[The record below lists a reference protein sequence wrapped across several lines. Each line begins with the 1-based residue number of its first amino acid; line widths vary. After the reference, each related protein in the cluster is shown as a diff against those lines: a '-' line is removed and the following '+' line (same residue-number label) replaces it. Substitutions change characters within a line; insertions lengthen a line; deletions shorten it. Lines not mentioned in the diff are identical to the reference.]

1 MGIKIFENGAW
12 REKAE
17 ESEKSAIEYSATAA
31 ENIFLLLAKMNEE
44 SWRIY
49 SNYNSRICISGDR
62 KILAFHMRFS
72 PCESDMIIT
81 QGTPCSYHVCSFKK
95 TLGSIVTYSA
105 DFNYHTYD
113 NTMGISLASSSLDFR
128 TESFAENF
136 RLKGSDPFAVSCIVY
151 NPYPSAFSAI
161 PEIYDIW

>member
-31 ENIFLLLAKMNEE
+31 ENIFLLLTKMNEE
-44 SWRIY
+44 SWRID
-49 SNYNSRICISGDR
+49 SNFDNRICISGDR

-95 TLGSIVTYSA
+95 SLGLVFTYSA
-105 DFNYHTYD
+105 DLSNHTYD
-113 NTMGISLASSSLDFR
+113 NTMGISLTRGALDFR